1 MDQVRYGIIGYGKIG
16 SQHVKK
22 ILEGKVPSLKLCAV
36 ADTDP
41 ARIQAAKE
49 ALGDSVQYFD
59 TAQALMDSGAVDAVH
74 ICTPHYLHPSLAVYS
89 AATLRKSCISALISP
104 LRLRYFRRSCSIS
117 SAFDAVRVLTSL
129 RSASIF
135 SNNIFI
141 FLF

>member
-41 ARIQAAKE
+41 ARIQAAQE

-59 TAQALMDSGAVDAVH
+59 SAQALMDSGAVEAVH
-74 ICTPHYLHPSLAVYS
+74 ICTPHYLHPSLA
-89 AATLRKSCISALISP
+89 I
-104 LRLRYFRRSCSIS
+104 
-117 SAFDAVRVLTSL
+117 
-129 RSASIF
+129 
-135 SNNIFI
+135 
-141 FLF
+141 